1 MRPIDGTEPEAM
13 PRTIPR
19 LLVDVFDDMPVDFDE
34 GLMRKL
40 ATGLG
45 ISRLGHLANRECM
58 RLKLLKGVVQLL
70 LGGTFDQIE
79 TVQDE
84 IGKGQRTLAGEGRF
98 VAAMA
103 FEELG

>member
-45 ISRLGHLANRECM
+45 ISRLGHLANRE
-58 RLKLLKGVVQLL
+58 RVGLKLLKGVVQFL
-70 LGGTFDQIE
+70 LGGTLDQIE

-98 VAAMA
+98 VAAMTIK
-103 FEELG
+103 ELG